1 MIKLFDNTHE
11 KRQKKKWTNVPSLE
25 EVEVVLVQC
34 NLVDNQYQRKPSV
47 YTFKLNEYYAYQLNV
62 EASNLVFLKTNNTKL
77 YVLVMS
83 RTHFRVNP
91 HSIVA

>member
-34 NLVDNQYQRKPSV
+34 NLVDNQ
-47 YTFKLNEYYAYQLNV
+47 
-62 EASNLVFLKTNNTKL
+62 
-77 YVLVMS
+77 
-83 RTHFRVNP
+83 
-91 HSIVA
+91 